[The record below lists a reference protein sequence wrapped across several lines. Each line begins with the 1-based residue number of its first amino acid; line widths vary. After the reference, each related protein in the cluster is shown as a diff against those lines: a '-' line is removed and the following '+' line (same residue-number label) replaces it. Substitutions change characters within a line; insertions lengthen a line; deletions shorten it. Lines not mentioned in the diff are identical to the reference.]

1 MALAALKERVDIWTE
16 SHPPLAT
23 PWQDSQLRAKEVLEL
38 LEEILQ
44 SVELDGELWVPRLG
58 AIEATV
64 FQPGYGLIPCPEKA
78 PWTRIGGDSGLF
90 PKVFFCVAHNEE
102 TWLGGKKNN

>member
-38 LEEILQ
+38 LEETLQ
-44 SVELDGELWVPRLG
+44 SVELD
-58 AIEATV
+58 
-64 FQPGYGLIPCPEKA
+64 
-78 PWTRIGGDSGLF
+78 
-90 PKVFFCVAHNEE
+90 
-102 TWLGGKKNN
+102 

>member
-1 MALAALKERVDIWTE
+1 MKFAPGQNCRFCRNLVLASIMALAALKERVDIWTE

-58 AIEATV
+58 AIEA
-64 FQPGYGLIPCPEKA
+64 GE
-78 PWTRIGGDSGLF
+78 
-90 PKVFFCVAHNEE
+90 N
-102 TWLGGKKNN
+102 KKPFVW